1 MFLLLSNFTMKIDE
15 VASHALFVFIL
26 HDVSL
31 SGRKTV
37 KEDRRV

>member
-1 MFLLLSNFTMKIDE
+1 MFLPLSNFTMKIDE

-31 SGRKTV
+31 SGR
-37 KEDRRV
+37 